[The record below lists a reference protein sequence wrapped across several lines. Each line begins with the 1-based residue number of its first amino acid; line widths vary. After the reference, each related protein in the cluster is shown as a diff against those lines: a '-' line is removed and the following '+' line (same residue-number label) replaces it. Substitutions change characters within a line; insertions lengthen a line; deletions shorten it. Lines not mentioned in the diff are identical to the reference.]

1 MKGQKDRQIKKKKI
15 ERQKD
20 RRTEGV
26 KDAKIKRYKEK
37 GKKKQR

>member
-15 ERQKD
+15 ERQND

-26 KDAKIKRYKEK
+26 KDAKKKRDKDTK
-37 GKKKQR
+37 IQR